1 MNYKVLELQVLLG
14 SSTQMICSNVGRVQM
29 KDLEVADSEI
39 ILCQLGFVLKYIL
52 TGIIFQVFKTTDLCE
67 SFVTMYVLN

>member
-1 MNYKVLELQVLLG
+1 
-14 SSTQMICSNVGRVQM
+14 M